1 MTYETMKTCSILSM
15 GNTNQN
21 NAELPFHTNQIDK
34 NLNVLPISGAVFGC
48 GAVGTITQSWQKCKL
63 GITL

>member
-21 NAELPFHTNQIDK
+21 NAELPFYTNQIDK

-48 GAVGTITQSWQKCKL
+48 GAVGTIT
-63 GITL
+63 

>member
-1 MTYETMKTCSILSM
+1 MTYETMKTCSSLSRR
-15 GNTNQN
+15 NSNQN
-21 NAELPFHTNQIDK
+21 NTKLPFHTNQTDK
-34 NLNVLPISGAVFGC
+34 NLNVLPISRAVFGC